1 MSDPH
6 AAPSDSHA
14 DHAHAAPTVPT
25 TVKDEAGDTPSW
37 IPMVGLALLAVLGLF
52 VVYRVAN
59 PSNATDGAAAALDG
73 AVEDGAAA
81 DGGAAPEAAHAPHPG
96 HAEH

>member
-25 TVKDEAGDTPSW
+25 TVKDEAGDTPTW
-37 IPMVGLALLAVLGLF
+37 VPMLGLALLAVLALF

-59 PSNATDGAAAALDG
+59 PSDVAGGAAATLDG
-73 AVEDGAAA
+73 AVDDGAA
-81 DGGAAPEAAHAPHPG
+81 DGGAAPEAPPAHP
-96 HAEH
+96 AE